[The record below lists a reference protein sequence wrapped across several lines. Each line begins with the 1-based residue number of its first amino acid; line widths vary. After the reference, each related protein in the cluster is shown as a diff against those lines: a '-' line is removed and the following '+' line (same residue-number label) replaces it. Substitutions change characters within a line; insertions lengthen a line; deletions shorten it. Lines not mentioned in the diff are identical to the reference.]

1 MKMTGYKEKQET
13 QARQHF
19 FAASVAMWAITTPER
34 GLRELL
40 RMMEDDG
47 HGFNLFL
54 VPLPHD
60 ADYQISFYQPQVEG
74 AQWLGFF
81 DVKEQANE
89 NE

>member
-1 MKMTGYKEKQET
+1 MKMTGYQEKQET

-40 RMMEDDG
+40 RMMEEDG

-60 ADYQISFYQPQVEG
+60 VNYSIAFYQPQVEG
-74 AQWLGFF
+74 AQWLGYF
-81 DVKEQANE
+81 DVQDNQGESK
-89 NE
+89 